1 MRHPGSALRITT
13 WVANSSLPAP
23 SRAMLLGP
31 MTIEEHLA
39 DINARLDK
47 ERDEL
52 RIIEEQIVFQMDVLE
67 EAKTRMLVSETP
79 LADREYRVARDDYER
94 LLKQRE
100 VVSADIAE
108 LQREQDKLLDRMLGT
123 KV

>member
-1 MRHPGSALRITT
+1 
-13 WVANSSLPAP
+13 
-23 SRAMLLGP
+23 
-31 MTIEEHLA
+31 MTIEEHLS

-94 LLKQRE
+94 MLKQRE
-100 VVSADIAE
+100 VISASIAE

>member
-1 MRHPGSALRITT
+1 
-13 WVANSSLPAP
+13 
-23 SRAMLLGP
+23 

-39 DINARLDK
+39 EINARLDK

-52 RIIEEQIVFQMDVLE
+52 RIIEEQIVFQMDVVE

-94 LLKQRE
+94 MVKQRE
-100 VVSADIAE
+100 VISADIAE

>member
-1 MRHPGSALRITT
+1 
-13 WVANSSLPAP
+13 
-23 SRAMLLGP
+23 MLLGP
-31 MTIEEHLA
+31 MTIEEHLS

-52 RIIEEQIVFQMDVLE
+52 RIIEEQIVFQMDVVE

-94 LLKQRE
+94 MLKQRD
-100 VVSADIAE
+100 VISADIAE